1 MYIHNEYYLAMR
13 KKKMPFAATWINL
26 KDIMVKWSKLDREK
40 QILYDLTYFG
50 GILKKKKS
58 LIHRKK

>member
-13 KKKMPFAATWINL
+13 NKKMPFATTWINL

-50 GILKKKKS
+50 GILKKIKV
-58 LIHRKK
+58 